1 MSVMRGIISSGRGV
15 QSTLPGAASPV
26 RPFAGPSYVTRDSVS
41 RGWRELAEALAEIP
55 PGKLTTCYG
64 ATGGSDNQTS
74 GASFRIIAN
83 TGDWETVVG
92 TNTPGQLGNPD
103 DPHYRDLF
111 PLWANDRYFPVAYAK
126 SHVEAIAESRDVL
139 TPASDAVQAG
149 RPTSAVGGT
158 QRP

>member
-1 MSVMRGIISSGRGV
+1 MRQKLDVGPAPRGGDGNTV
-15 QSTLPGAASPV
+15 
-26 RPFAGPSYVTRDSVS
+26 
-41 RGWRELAEALAEIP
+41 
-55 PGKLTTCYG
+55 G

-92 TNTPGQLGNPD
+92 TNTPGQMGNPD
-103 DPHYRDLF
+103 NPHYRDLF

-149 RPTSAVGGT
+149 GPSAAAGGT
-158 QRP
+158 RRP